1 MSLKGFHILF
11 IILAFLCTA
20 GFWGWAVVFAERAKE
35 LGATSMGNFSGS
47 LALALLVYG
56 VWFVVRKSKTIHVV

>member
-11 IILAFLCTA
+11 IILAFLCSA
-20 GFWGWAVVFAERAKE
+20 GFWAWAVLDAERAQE
-35 LGATSMGNFSGS
+35 MGVVALGNFSGS

-56 VWFVVRKSKTIHVV
+56 LWFAIVKSKTIRV